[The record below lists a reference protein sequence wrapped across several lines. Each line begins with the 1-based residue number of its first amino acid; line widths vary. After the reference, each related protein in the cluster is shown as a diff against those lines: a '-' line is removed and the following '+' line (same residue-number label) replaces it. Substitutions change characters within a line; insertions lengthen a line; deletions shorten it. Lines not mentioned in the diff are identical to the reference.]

1 MFYTDATRI
10 SSKMVV
16 HFLGRIQFSNSL
28 VRMKR
33 NPRKVRWTKA
43 FRKAAGKEM
52 VIVRIWFFFSFI
64 LQFIY
69 PYRSQDST
77 IDFEKRRNVPVRYDR
92 ELMQTTIHAM
102 KRVAE
107 VKKRREHAFW
117 KNRYSICCHV
127 MNEVAEH
134 SPGWLQA
141 GKNSKPIGRS
151 YRKVELLSAYSN
163 HLPINYH
170 PRRSKQKSGIPKSP
184 GVLLLLERVDLW
196 LWRPTN
202 QHISWWCR
210 LSVFDLPIRR

>member
-1 MFYTDATRI
+1 
-10 SSKMVV
+10 
-16 HFLGRIQFSNSL
+16 
-28 VRMKR
+28 MKR

-52 VIVRIWFFFSFI
+52 VIVRIWLFFSVI
-64 LQFIY
+64 LQCIY

-117 KNRYSICCHV
+117 KNRYSIKLSR
-127 MNEVAEH
+127 NEVAEQF
-134 SPGWLQA
+134 PGWPQA
-141 GKNSKPIGRS
+141 GKSSKLIGKS

-163 HLPINYH
+163 HWPINRH
-170 PRRSKQKSGIPKSP
+170 PRRSKRKSGYSKSP
-184 GVLLLLERVDLW
+184 EVLLLLERVDPW
-196 LWRPTN
+196 LWRLTS
-202 QHISWWCR
+202 HRISWWRR
-210 LSVFDLPIRR
+210 LSVFDMSIRLETS